1 MSFIVATM
9 KLLHNEPPQITMSNF
24 FIMKLIVPPV
34 QQGGRG
40 CVWGARLRWE
50 VHIQSWPTM
59 KKTGIWGPYKF
70 LSSESRDYLVEIR

>member
-34 QQGGRG
+34 RGPSASGGMSACYCFRNG
-40 CVWGARLRWE
+40 VLG
-50 VHIQSWPTM
+50 
-59 KKTGIWGPYKF
+59 G
-70 LSSESRDYLVEIR
+70 